1 MMRANHHGRPAIL
14 LWLLAALLPMFA
26 EPALAQQARSG
37 AKPPNI
43 VLILSDDEDLGIHPY
58 MPRVKQLIEDRGTVF
73 DNFFV
78 PYPLCAPSRA
88 SILRGQYPHNTL
100 VLGNWA
106 PEGSFLTFRRLKR
119 EESTIATWLQAAGYR
134 TALYGKYLNDYRET
148 DAPPPGW
155 DEWHAG
161 NADAYDNVDYK
172 LNVNGK
178 VEVHGDAPED
188 YLTDLIAR
196 RAADHIRRFSA
207 DGRPF
212 FLYVAP
218 FSPHSP
224 YNPAGRHRDMFAEV
238 DLQRPPSFEESD
250 VSDKPSFI
258 RELPHL
264 RNDEIDEIRAHHR
277 RRLQCLQ
284 SVDELVETLVRTLG
298 ETGEL
303 ESTYI
308 VYTSDNGFHLGL
320 HRMMEGKDTA
330 FEEDIRVPFAV
341 AGPGIAKG
349 RRIEAMSLTTDLAP
363 TFAEW
368 AGAEAPDFVDGRS
381 MVPLLHDPTVPWRR
395 SFLIQRQGLESDE
408 RLKPANA
415 LAIRTETHT
424 YVAYNNTERELYDLV
439 KDPYQLKN
447 IEPAADK
454 ALIDALATRLTEI
467 RACRGSECR
476 DTEDMAV
483 E

>member
-1 MMRANHHGRPAIL
+1 MHPHHAPRFAVAP
-14 LWLLAALLPMFA
+14 WLLAAVLAAFA
-26 EPALAQQARSG
+26 HPALAQQAQSST
-37 AKPPNI
+37 KPPNI
-43 VLILSDDEDLGIHPY
+43 VLVLSDDEDLGIHPY
-58 MPRVKQLIEDRGTVF
+58 MPRVKELIEDQGTVL

-78 PYPLCAPSRA
+78 PYPLCCPSRA

-106 PEGSFLTFRRLKR
+106 PEGGFLTFRRLKR
-119 EESTIATWLQAAGYR
+119 EQSTIATWLQDAGYR
-134 TALYGKYLNDYRET
+134 TALYGKYLNDYSET

-172 LNVNGK
+172 LNANGQI
-178 VEVHGDAPED
+178 EAHGDAPED
-188 YLTDLIAR
+188 YLTDVIAR

-207 DGRPF
+207 EGRPF

-224 YNPAGRHRDMFAEV
+224 YNPATRHRDMFNDV
-238 DLQRPPSFEESD
+238 DLRHPPSFNEED
-250 VSDKPSFI
+250 VSDKPRFI
-258 RELPHL
+258 QELSRL

-284 SVDELVETLVRTLG
+284 SVDELVGTLMRTLE

-303 ESTYI
+303 ANTYI

-330 FEEDIRVPFAV
+330 YEEDIRVPLAMR
-341 AGPGIAKG
+341 GPGIPSG
-349 RRIEAMSLTTDLAP
+349 RRIGAIGLSIDLAP
-363 TFAEW
+363 TFVEW
-368 AGAEAPDFVDGRS
+368 AGAKSPDFVDGRS
-381 MVPLLHDPTVPWRR
+381 LIPLLKGATGPWRN

-408 RLKPANA
+408 RLQPANA
-415 LAIRTETHT
+415 FAIRTSRHT
-424 YVAYNNTERELYDLV
+424 YIAYNNTERELYDLA
-439 KDPYQLKN
+439 KDPYQLQN

-454 ALIDALATRLTEI
+454 SLIDALATRLTEL

-476 DTEDMAV
+476 DLEDMPV
-483 E
+483 D

>member
-1 MMRANHHGRPAIL
+1 
-14 LWLLAALLPMFA
+14 
-26 EPALAQQARSG
+26 
-37 AKPPNI
+37 
-43 VLILSDDEDLGIHPY
+43 
-58 MPRVKQLIEDRGTVF
+58 MPRVKELIEDQGTVF

-78 PYPLCAPSRA
+78 PYPLCCPSRA

-106 PEGSFLTFRRLKR
+106 PEGGFLTFRRLKR
-119 EESTIATWLQAAGYR
+119 EQSTIATWLQDSGYR
-134 TALYGKYLNDYRET
+134 TALYGKYLNDYSET

-161 NADAYDNVDYK
+161 NADAYDNVNYK
-172 LNVNGK
+172 LNANGQI
-178 VEVHGDAPED
+178 EAHGDAPED
-188 YLTDLIAR
+188 YLTDVIAR

-207 DGRPF
+207 EGRPF

-224 YNPAGRHRDMFAEV
+224 YNPATRHRDMFHDE
-238 DLQRPPSFEESD
+238 DLRRPPSFNEED
-250 VSDKPSFI
+250 VSDKPRFI
-258 RELPHL
+258 QELSRL

-284 SVDELVETLVRTLG
+284 SVDELVETLMRTLE

-303 ESTYI
+303 ANTYI

-330 FEEDIRVPFAV
+330 YEEDIRVPLAIR
-341 AGPGIAKG
+341 GPGIPSG
-349 RRIEAMSLTTDLAP
+349 RRIGAMGLSIDLAP
-363 TFAEW
+363 TFVEW
-368 AGAEAPDFVDGRS
+368 AGAKSPDFVDGRS
-381 MVPLLHDPTVPWRR
+381 LIPLLKGATGPWRN

-408 RLKPANA
+408 RLQPANA
-415 LAIRTETHT
+415 FAIRTSRHT
-424 YVAYNNTERELYDLV
+424 YIAYNNTERELYDLA
-439 KDPYQLKN
+439 KDPYQLQN

-454 ALIDALATRLTEI
+454 SLIDALATRLTEL

-476 DTEDMAV
+476 DLEDMPID
-483 E
+483 

>member
-1 MMRANHHGRPAIL
+1 
-14 LWLLAALLPMFA
+14 MFA
-26 EPALAQQARSG
+26 DPALAQQAQSS

-43 VLILSDDEDLGIHPY
+43 VLVLSDDEDLGIHPY
-58 MPRVKQLIEDRGTVF
+58 MPKVKQLIEDQGTVF

-78 PYPLCAPSRA
+78 PYPLCCPSRA

-106 PEGSFLTFRRLKR
+106 PEGGFLTFRRLKR
-119 EESTIATWLQAAGYR
+119 EQSTIATWLQDAGYR
-134 TALYGKYLNDYRET
+134 TALYGKYLNDYSET

-172 LNVNGK
+172 LNANGK
-178 VEVHGDAPED
+178 VEVHGDAPGD
-188 YLTDLIAR
+188 YLTDVIAR

-207 DGRPF
+207 EGRPF

-224 YNPAGRHRDMFAEV
+224 YNPATRHRDMFNDV
-238 DLQRPPSFEESD
+238 DLRRPPSFNEED

-258 RELPHL
+258 QELPRL

-284 SVDELVETLVRTLG
+284 SVDELVETLMRTLE

-303 ESTYI
+303 ANTYI

-330 FEEDIRVPFAV
+330 YEEDIRVPLAIR
-341 AGPGIAKG
+341 GPGIPSG
-349 RRIEAMSLTTDLAP
+349 RRIGAMGLWIDLAP
-363 TFAEW
+363 TFVEW
-368 AGAEAPDFVDGRS
+368 AGAKSPDFVDGRS
-381 MVPLLHDPTVPWRR
+381 LVPLLKGATGPWRN

-408 RLKPANA
+408 RLQPANA
-415 LAIRTETHT
+415 FAIRTSRHT
-424 YVAYNNTERELYDLV
+424 YIAYNNTERELYDLA
-439 KDPYQLKN
+439 KDPYQLQN

-454 ALIDALATRLTEI
+454 SLIDALATRLTEL

-476 DTEDMAV
+476 DLEDMPV
-483 E
+483 D